1 MTTLQTISSAFN
13 SNRQRI
19 RDQIAHQ
26 YHMLSGQSLDDSL
39 SASEVFSKFSA
50 LVHSRPDILC
60 TFQALIGSAMVPA
73 KAMAKVLEIHPDVTR
88 KEFFHTA
95 VKVGISIRAAKSYYD
110 RNNKL
115 ESTSEE
121 RFTWTSPPGFS
132 SAGPTAISWFA
143 EEPSGATFSRWNPG
157 PLNW

>member
-60 TFQALIGSAMVPA
+60 TFQALIGSVMVPA

-110 RNNKL
+110 RNNK
-115 ESTSEE
+115 
-121 RFTWTSPPGFS
+121 
-132 SAGPTAISWFA
+132 
-143 EEPSGATFSRWNPG
+143 
-157 PLNW
+157 